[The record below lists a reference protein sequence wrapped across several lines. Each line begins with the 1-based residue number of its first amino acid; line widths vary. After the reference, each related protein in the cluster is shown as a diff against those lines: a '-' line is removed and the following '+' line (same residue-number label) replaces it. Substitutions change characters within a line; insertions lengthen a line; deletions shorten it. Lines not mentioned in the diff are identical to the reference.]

1 MTLTRRRLLVAGTT
15 AGTALVA
22 GCTGFVA
29 DSLAS
34 EAATVAPA
42 ALEETGYEERTVE
55 EVPVERTV
63 SRFGIERTIEAR
75 NWYAEY
81 DRSISL
87 DAVGLTRVQAAV
99 VAVLSTP
106 QVSVLG
112 KTFNP
117 VGDYSTDDLVALIQD
132 RYDRLEDVDRV
143 GEESATVLGSA
154 TTLVRY
160 EARAQLVDAS
170 ASIEVF
176 LLVGE
181 PVTHG
186 DDFVI
191 PVAVFPQVHGF
202 ETESGAVRTMLES
215 IEHA

>member
-1 MTLTRRRLLVAGTT
+1 MALTRRRLLATGMT
-15 AGTALVA
+15 AGTATVA
-22 GCTGFVA
+22 GCAGVLE
-29 DSLAS
+29 DELAS

-42 ALEETGYEERTVE
+42 ALEETGYEERTAE

-87 DAVGLTRVQAAV
+87 AAVGLTRVQAAV

-117 VGDYSTDDLVALIQD
+117 VGDYSTDDLVALIQN
-132 RYDRLEDVDRV
+132 RYDRLENVERV
-143 GEESATVLGSA
+143 GSESVSVLGTE
-154 TTLVRY
+154 TTLARY
-160 EARAQLVDAS
+160 EARARLVSAGAS
-170 ASIEVF
+170 LEVF

-215 IEHA
+215 LEHA